1 MNIPLF
7 GTSVRSV
14 KHPRLSTGLVG
25 MYRCV
30 ATSIEGFVQQVA
42 CSYLVNGYVFY
53 VRRVVRE

>member
-1 MNIPLF
+1 M
-7 GTSVRSV
+7 